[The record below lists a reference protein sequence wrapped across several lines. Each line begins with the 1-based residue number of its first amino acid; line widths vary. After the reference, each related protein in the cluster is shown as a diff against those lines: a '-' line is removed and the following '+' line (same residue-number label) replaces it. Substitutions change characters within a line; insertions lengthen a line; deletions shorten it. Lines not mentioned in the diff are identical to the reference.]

1 MKRMSMKFSRIIIW
15 CLLAGAVGA
24 GVQAQTYTQSRR
36 IVRSFP
42 TAPETRLD
50 VTNKYGKIQV
60 IPWKKDSVRIEVDL
74 FVQSNST
81 NKLEKL
87 QDNIDFDF
95 SGTKYYVIARTN
107 FGSKYSGFFTDL
119 KELSENFIPSKNKVE
134 INYTIRMPA
143 NMAVNISNK
152 YGDLYIDDL
161 KGTVNINLSNGDL
174 KINRLD
180 GEANINLNFG
190 NGIINY
196 YQGGRL
202 TLSYADIEIKE
213 AITLDIDTRSSKLNI
228 DKASILNITS
238 RRDRISVSELDNIFG
253 DAYFTDIRIS
263 NLNEEVNFVSNYG
276 DFRADNIS
284 REFTYINLNSEYT
297 DISLTFSEMTEY
309 FMDIIHHEECIV
321 RLPEENSNYE
331 IIEESG
337 DIIRMNGT
345 IGSGGKGRVKITAQK
360 KCIITLTN

>member
-1 MKRMSMKFSRIIIW
+1 MIFSRRPVW
-15 CLLAGAVGA
+15 LLLAIAIAAGAA
-24 GVQAQTYTQSRR
+24 VQAQTYTESRR

-42 TAPETRLD
+42 TEAETRLD
-50 VTNKYGKIQV
+50 VTNKYGKVQV

-81 NKLEKL
+81 SKLEKL
-87 QDNIDFDF
+87 QDNIDFEF

-107 FGSKYSGFFTDL
+107 FGSKYSSFFGDL
-119 KELSENFIPSKNKVE
+119 KELSESIIPSKNRVE
-134 INYTIRMPA
+134 IDYTIRMPA

-161 KGTVNINLSNGDL
+161 SGTVNINLSNGDI
-174 KINRLD
+174 KVNRLE

-202 TLSYADIEIKE
+202 TLSFADIEIKE
-213 AITLDIDTRSSKLNI
+213 AITLDVDTRSSELNVE
-228 DKASILNITS
+228 KARILNVSS
-238 RRDRISVSELDNIFG
+238 RRDKISVSELDNIFG

-263 NLNEEVNFVSNYG
+263 KLNEEVNLVSKYG

-284 REFTYINLNSEYT
+284 NEFTYINLNSEYT
-297 DISLTFSEMTEY
+297 DIDLIFIETAEY
-309 FMDIIHHEECIV
+309 SMDITHNQECIV
-321 RLPEENSNYE
+321 RLPEENGNYE
-331 IIEESG
+331 IIDESG
-337 DIIRMNGT
+337 EIVRMNGT
-345 IGSGGKGRVKITAQK
+345 IGSGNNGRVKITATK
-360 KCIITLTN
+360 KCIITLN